1 MTLEV
6 QQKVRQMYVQYEKQ
20 RAGNDKGLLLS
31 LVPTITITENIK
43 YNKCSSV
50 PQYYAI
56 RTIFISLVNCTMQKI
71 HEIYYCARPFTN
83 PMNSKWVPIVND
95 VLMGDDDIFK

>member
-1 MTLEV
+1 MFSSNMTLEV

-50 PQYYAI
+50 P
-56 RTIFISLVNCTMQKI
+56 
-71 HEIYYCARPFTN
+71 
-83 PMNSKWVPIVND
+83 
-95 VLMGDDDIFK
+95 